1 MSVLRRLTRPSRATL
16 TRAVMSG
23 NLLHVEELL
32 KSGADP
38 NAGRGEPRAVL
49 HDCIYKGMSE
59 AMLELLLQG
68 GADVHLRTS
77 DGWTPLHAA
86 AAGGNMDLVK
96 RLLRAG
102 ADAGARSRKGT
113 TPADTARSR
122 SHDDVA
128 AFLTRQENDQVSVGE
143 SA

>member
-1 MSVLRRLTRPSRATL
+1 
-16 TRAVMSG
+16 MSG

-49 HDCIYKGMSE
+49 HDAIYKGISV

-86 AAGGNMDLVK
+86 AAAGNIELVK
-96 RLLRAG
+96 RLLCAG
-102 ADAGARSRKGT
+102 AEAGARNRRGG
-113 TPADTARSR
+113 TPADTARSTG
-122 SHDDVA
+122 HNDVA
-128 AFLTRQENDQVSVGE
+128 DFLSQQEKDRV
-143 SA
+143 